1 MHQSAGLFNNPADPN
16 FRQSCNFGVMA
27 SADQESSEHA
37 GFDGARARMRL
48 RVPSVAERVA
58 EELRYQLAE
67 GFLVPGAKLTEATI
81 AEDLGVSRNTVRE
94 AFAELAGE
102 RLLIRQPNRGVYVA
116 TLEAGDIHDVYT
128 VRRAIEVSS
137 IRAGGSPERVAA
149 VRAAVEEGK
158 LAAAANDNEGL
169 GSANQHFHGAIVALA
184 ESNRLNTIMA
194 QILAEMRLYFHKA
207 TMNAHFYSDWL
218 AENEQICAALEAG
231 ELERAGDLL
240 LAYLNRSE
248 QQQAAIH
255 GE

>member
-1 MHQSAGLFNNPADPN
+1 
-16 FRQSCNFGVMA
+16 MA
-27 SADQESSEHA
+27 SEDQEPSEHA
-37 GFDGARARMRL
+37 GFDGARARVRMK
-48 RVPSVAERVA
+48 VPSVAERVA

-102 RLLIRQPNRGVYVA
+102 RLLLRQPNKGVFVA

-137 IRAGGSPERVAA
+137 IRAGGSPERIAA

-158 LAAAANDNEGL
+158 RAAAANDNEGL

-184 ESNRLNTIMA
+184 ESTRLDTIMA

-218 AENEQICAALEAG
+218 KENEHICSALEAG
-231 ELERAGDLL
+231 ELERAADLL

-248 QQQAAIH
+248 QQQTAIH

>member
-1 MHQSAGLFNNPADPN
+1 
-16 FRQSCNFGVMA
+16 MA
-27 SADQESSEHA
+27 SAEQQTS
-37 GFDGARARMRL
+37 FDTARARVRM

-94 AFAELAGE
+94 AFAELASE
-102 RLLIRQPNRGVYVA
+102 RLLVRQPNRGVYVA

-137 IRAGGSPERVAA
+137 IRGGGTPERIAA
-149 VRAAVEEGK
+149 VRAAVDEGK
-158 LAAAANDNEGL
+158 RAAAADDNDGL

-184 ESNRLNTIMA
+184 ESNRLNTIMR
-194 QILAEMRLYFHKA
+194 QVLAEMRLYFHKA
-207 TMNAHFYSDWL
+207 TANAHFYADWL
-218 AENEQICAALEAG
+218 SENEQICAALEAG
-231 ELERAGDLL
+231 ELEKAGDLL

-248 QQQAAIH
+248 QQQSAIH
-255 GE
+255 GG

>member
-1 MHQSAGLFNNPADPN
+1 MT
-16 FRQSCNFGVMA
+16 
-27 SADQESSEHA
+27 SSEA
-37 GFDGARARMRL
+37 GSRVLPATPRSGAGAAADKKREAAAGAALGAAARL
-48 RVPSVAERVA
+48 RVAVPSVADRVA
-58 EELRYQLAE
+58 AELRLQLAE
-67 GFLVPGAKLTEATI
+67 GLLLPGARLTESTI

-94 AFAELAGE
+94 AFAELAAE
-102 RLLIRQPNRGVYVA
+102 RLVVRHPNRGVFVA
-116 TLEAGDIHDVYT
+116 SLEAGDIHDVYT
-128 VRRAIEVSS
+128 VRRAIEVSA
-137 IRAGGSPERVAA
+137 IRGGGSPERVAA

-158 LAAAANDNEGL
+158 AAAAAGDEEAL
-169 GSANQHFHGAIVALA
+169 GNANQHFHGAIVALA
-184 ESNRLNTIMA
+184 ESRRLDTIMA

>member
-1 MHQSAGLFNNPADPN
+1 
-16 FRQSCNFGVMA
+16 MA
-27 SADQESSEHA
+27 SADQGRNEHV
-37 GFDGARARMRL
+37 GLDSARARVRMK
-48 RVPSVAERVA
+48 VPSVAERVA

-102 RLLIRQPNRGVYVA
+102 RLLLRQPNKGVFVA

-137 IRAGGSPERVAA
+137 IRAGGSPQRIGA

-158 LAAAANDNEGL
+158 RAAAANDNEGL

-218 AENEQICAALEAG
+218 KENEQICSALEAG

-248 QQQAAIH
+248 QQQSAIH

>member
-1 MHQSAGLFNNPADPN
+1 MAG
-16 FRQSCNFGVMA
+16 
-27 SADQESSEHA
+27 ADQDSSEHA
-37 GFDGARARMRL
+37 GFDSARARVRMK
-48 RVPSVAERVA
+48 VPSVAERVA

-102 RLLIRQPNRGVYVA
+102 RLLLRQPNKGVFVA

-137 IRAGGSPERVAA
+137 IRAGGSPERIAA

-158 LAAAANDNEGL
+158 RAAAANDNEGL

-218 AENEQICAALEAG
+218 KENEQICSALEAG
-231 ELERAGDLL
+231 ERERAGDLL

-248 QQQAAIH
+248 QQQTAIH